1 MLRITA
7 VPGPDEL
14 LVKLE
19 GCVSGAWAHELDAW
33 WHGTVTRRRGQRVRV
48 DLTDVCHVDAAGRE
62 VMAVMHRGG
71 ARFVVAGCVMP
82 EIVREIRESAG
93 PCRRN

>member
-1 MLRITA
+1 
-7 VPGPDEL
+7 
-14 LVKLE
+14 
-19 GCVSGAWAHELDAW
+19 
-33 WHGTVTRRRGQRVRV
+33 VRV